1 MFSGAEWYFKLL
13 TASQS
18 KVYQQE
24 RSQLF
29 TRVENGRTRGNSF
42 RLKKGR
48 LRLDVKGKFFA
59 KSVVRCW
66 HRLPR
71 EAVDAP
77 SLGGVQGQGGWGP
90 GQTGLVLDIEVGSPA
105 CGRAVGA

>member
-1 MFSGAEWYFKLL
+1 MLKVGRWGAYI
-13 TASQS
+13 
-18 KVYQQE
+18 QE
-24 RSQLF
+24 GSQLF
-29 TRVENGRTRGNSF
+29 TRVDNDRTRGNSL